1 MRVIS
6 SIVKITQDLE
16 FIRDENDCKEKY
28 KFQLREVLTLNIAH
42 ILCVYEVLLI
52 SMQVA
57 KVLKRVENNQFCFHT
72 RIHLYS

>member
-16 FIRDENDCKEKY
+16 FIRDESDCEEKY
-28 KFQLREVLTLNIAH
+28 KFQLREVLNIAH

-57 KVLKRVENNQFCFHT
+57 KVLKRVENDQFCCHT
-72 RIHLYS
+72 QINLYS